1 MPATLEAPADLRE
14 PIVVDDVEEVD
25 GPRHDPA
32 EVAQRERAP
41 RDSTA
46 VPDLELPGVGPG
58 EAGLRVP
65 GGALASFARFREWK
79 LSDECPAWGKFEWI
93 AGRPRMD
100 LMPESIASHAV
111 PKLKIASTLDR
122 RVEEDD
128 LGWCVT
134 DSTTVVAPHGS
145 PDGGRRV
152 LCEPDFAFVSHEAIL
167 SGRVTLTPKVNR
179 ENDFTEIVGPP
190 DVIVEVRSD
199 SSTRKDTVDLPAD
212 LFALGVTEYWL
223 ADARADLPALA
234 IHVRGGD
241 AFEPVAADADG
252 FVASTVFGR
261 SFRLETAVGRS
272 GLRQTRLRERA

>member
-1 MPATLEAPADLRE
+1 MPATLEAPADLHE
-14 PIVVDDVEEVD
+14 AVVGGGAAEVVDPPD
-25 GPRHDPA
+25 DPA
-32 EVAQRERAP
+32 EVAPGEQLPREP
-41 RDSTA
+41 PA

-58 EAGLRVP
+58 RDGLRVP
-65 GGALASFARFREWK
+65 GGALTSFARFREWK
-79 LSDECPAWGKFEWI
+79 LSDGCPEWGKFEWI

-134 DSTTVVAPHGS
+134 DSTTVVAPHGA
-145 PDGGRRV
+145 PDGGPRG

-167 SGRVTLTPKVNR
+167 SGRVTLTPKANR

-223 ADARADLPALA
+223 ADARVDPPALT
-234 IHVRGGD
+234 IHARGGD
-241 AFEPVAADADG
+241 AFEPVAAGQDG
-252 FVASTVFGR
+252 FVASGVFGR

-272 GLRQTRLRERA
+272 GLRQTRLRERP